1 MRAGSQAHD
10 EDARIRI
17 AESWYRFAPVLPVAI
32 GAALLARDLLAVGNE
47 AGAARATDHFA
58 IENREP
64 GHLAITSQRGDV
76 FIPPTFDELTIGEEA
91 ETPPL
96 SRKKGGTRMGHPAI
110 RRHNDGSIAETS
122 PDSRRR
128 RS

>member
-76 FIPPTFDELTIGEEA
+76 FIPATFDELTIGEKVEIPDCPA
-91 ETPPL
+91 KKAGQGWGTLLYAATTMAL
-96 SRKKGGTRMGHPAI
+96 SRKHRLIPG
-110 RRHNDGSIAETS
+110 AE
-122 PDSRRR
+122 
-128 RS
+128 